1 MKNKNLWVT
10 LLLPALS
17 FAQTETKQLEVDIRS
32 RNCLGG
38 LDLCTTA
45 PETNKTTM
53 KNFNVIKYDKN
64 TMLLQIEPSK
74 LTVEEQLLF
83 FGKEYAKI
91 SPNETLEFI
100 QDEDFIFDENT
111 LLYLGFD
118 TKYSLLKKGHYP
130 LEITKDKVTVTL
142 SLSEG

>member
-1 MKNKNLWVT
+1 
-10 LLLPALS
+10 
-17 FAQTETKQLEVDIRS
+17 
-32 RNCLGG
+32 
-38 LDLCTTA
+38 
-45 PETNKTTM
+45 
-53 KNFNVIKYDKN
+53 
-64 TMLLQIEPSK
+64 MLLQIEPSK